1 MAARTFREKKSFLPL
16 NFNVY
21 FNLDNRGKARLAV
34 RSLSTSMARAL
45 KSARGPRQNKTNM
58 TSQFRVDKR
67 KIVEVNGGW
76 KLSKKKKRK
85 KTKTKYS
92 LTLKE
97 AILLLLAFSS
107 RSVERSESS
116 SQVLNKH

>member
-45 KSARGPRQNKTNM
+45 KSARRPRQNKTNM

-67 KIVEVNGGW
+67 KIVEVNGEW
-76 KLSKKKKRK
+76 KLFKKKRK
-85 KTKTKYS
+85 
-92 LTLKE
+92 E
-97 AILLLLAFSS
+97 
-107 RSVERSESS
+107 
-116 SQVLNKH
+116 NKDKVQSNPEGSNIAASCL